1 MTVIAEE
8 RAPIANLGAYIAFV
22 AICLI
27 WGTTFLAIRVA
38 VETIPTLALTAMR
51 FMGAGTILLTICLVR
66 RERFPT
72 NRRVWIDQAMN
83 GVVMVSIAN
92 TAVVWAEHY
101 ITSGLAALLAAM
113 IPLWMGVL
121 ESATGTAPFTTRKSA
136 GLLLGFAGV
145 AILVAPGLRAPD
157 ANLQFFLAVA
167 AMQVNCI
174 AWNIGVLRSK
184 LRPANAGPMAVATI
198 QMLSGGIVLTIV
210 TLFTGDFTRLVFT
223 TRSAVA
229 LLYLMLFGSVIA
241 YSAFL
246 YALARIRPGKLTLYA
261 YINPAVAV
269 VVGALMLREPIT
281 IQMVIAML
289 VILGGVAI
297 AQTDRARIRT

>member
-1 MTVIAEE
+1 MSAIPAE
-8 RAPIANLGAYIAFV
+8 RTSIPNLGAYIAFV

-51 FMGAGTILLTICLVR
+51 FMGAGTILLTICLIR

-72 NRRVWIDQAMN
+72 ERRVWIDQALN
-83 GVVMVSIAN
+83 GIVMVSIAN
-92 TAVVWAEHY
+92 TCVVWAEHY

-121 ESATGTAPFTTRKSA
+121 EAATGSAPFTTRKSA

-145 AILVAPGLRAPD
+145 AILVAPGLRAPET
-157 ANLQFFLAVA
+157 NLQFFLAVG
-167 AMQVNCI
+167 AMQINCI
-174 AWNIGVLRSK
+174 GWNVGALRSK

-198 QMLSGGIVLTIV
+198 QMLTGGIVLTLV
-210 TLFTGDFTRLVFT
+210 TLVTGDFTRVVFT
-223 TRSAVA
+223 TRSLTA

-246 YALARIRPGKLTLYA
+246 YALGRIRPGKLTLYA
-261 YINPAVAV
+261 YVNPAVAV
-269 VVGALMLREPIT
+269 IVGWLLLREPIT
-281 IQMVIAML
+281 IQMIVAML
-289 VILGGVAI
+289 VILGGVAV
-297 AQTDRARIRT
+297 ARR

>member
-1 MTVIAEE
+1 MSAIPAE
-8 RAPIANLGAYIAFV
+8 RTSIPNLGAYIAFV

-51 FMGAGTILLTICLVR
+51 FMGAGTILLTICIIR

-72 NRRVWIDQAMN
+72 ERRVWIDQALN
-83 GVVMVSIAN
+83 GIVMVSIAN
-92 TAVVWAEHY
+92 TCVVWAEHY

-121 ESATGTAPFTTRKSA
+121 EAATGTAPFTTRKSA

-145 AILVAPGLRAPD
+145 AILVAPGLRAPET
-157 ANLQFFLAVA
+157 NLQFFLAVG
-167 AMQVNCI
+167 AMQINCI
-174 AWNIGVLRSK
+174 GWNVGALRSK
-184 LRPANAGPMAVATI
+184 MRPANAGPMAVATI
-198 QMLSGGIVLTIV
+198 QMLTGGILLTLV
-210 TLFTGDFTRLVFT
+210 TLVTGDFTRVVFT
-223 TRSAVA
+223 TRSLAA

-246 YALARIRPGKLTLYA
+246 YALGRISPGKLTLYA
-261 YINPAVAV
+261 YVNPAVAV
-269 VVGALMLREPIT
+269 IVGWLLLREPIT
-281 IQMVIAML
+281 IQMIVAML
-289 VILGGVAI
+289 VILGGVAV
-297 AQTDRARIRT
+297 ARR

>member
-1 MTVIAEE
+1 MSAITAE
-8 RAPIANLGAYIAFV
+8 RPSIPNLGAYIAFV

-38 VETIPTLALTAMR
+38 VETIPTLALTAIR

-72 NRRVWIDQAMN
+72 SRRVWIDQAIN
-83 GVVMVSIAN
+83 GIVMVSIAN
-92 TAVVWAEHY
+92 TCVVWAEHY

-121 ESATGTAPFTTRKSA
+121 EAATGTAPFTVRKST
-136 GLLLGFAGV
+136 GLLLGFTGV
-145 AILVAPGLRAPD
+145 AILVAPGLRTPET
-157 ANLQFFLAVA
+157 NLQFFLAVG

-174 AWNIGVLRSK
+174 GWNIGALRSK
-184 LRPANAGPMAVATI
+184 MRPASAGPMAVATI
-198 QMLSGGIVLTIV
+198 QMLSGGIVLTLV
-210 TLFTGDFTRLVFT
+210 TLMTGDFTRVVFT
-223 TRSAVA
+223 TRSLAA

-246 YALARIRPGKLTLYA
+246 YALGRIRPGKLTLYA
-261 YINPAVAV
+261 YVNPAVAV
-269 VVGALMLREPIT
+269 IVGWLLLHEPIT
-281 IQMVIAML
+281 IQMVVAML
-289 VILGGVAI
+289 VILGGVAV
-297 AQTDRARIRT
+297 ARR